1 MVRVFGLSYTCNPKN
16 KIGNRINNLRIIS
29 SDIPLES
36 NQKYVVG
43 GWGSVN
49 KNVKGP
55 AIYNLLEN
63 FISEKKVIKASRRET
78 VKIVG
83 M

>member
-1 MVRVFGLSYTCNPKN
+1 ML
-16 KIGNRINNLRIIS
+16 
-29 SDIPLES
+29 LES

-49 KNVKGP
+49 QNVKGP

-63 FISEKKVIKASRRET
+63 FILEKKVIKVSSRET